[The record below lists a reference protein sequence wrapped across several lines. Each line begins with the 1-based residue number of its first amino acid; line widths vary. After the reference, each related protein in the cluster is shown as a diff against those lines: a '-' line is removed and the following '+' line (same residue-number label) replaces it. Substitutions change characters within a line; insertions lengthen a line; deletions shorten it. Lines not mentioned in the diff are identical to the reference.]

1 MASLNVERRITRWQQ
16 QRWVL
21 DAVIRTVGV
30 EWDQARIAS
39 KSKPGGEVAVSDF
52 RAAARRIKKFDDFHR
67 EFAAAARKREAKA
80 RALEEQGRGVA
91 AGESYIAA
99 ALLWASACWPIFED
113 CPTLHEYEAHM
124 NACYAKFIKF
134 APHPIERAEIPF
146 GKKHLPAYLHLPRQP
161 APGEK
166 FPCVISIGGM
176 DGSKENMVAI
186 YGDRFLTRG
195 LAVLALDGPGQAESV
210 GRGIYFTESNFG
222 DAGLAVHRWL
232 ARHPAID
239 TDRLAIRSS
248 SFGSYFGTVAA
259 AALGDKIRGYA
270 VTGVCQE
277 PGCYTIFNMASP
289 TFKARFMF
297 MSGYDDEA
305 AFDRFCKKIDLRPV
319 APKIRCPYMAIA
331 GENDQLSPIEHTES
345 LFERITA
352 PKRLVIYEGANHGVG
367 DAPSVEAGEDK
378 NTMLADWLLDRIK
391 GRKVT
396 SERVWIDS
404 SGRATVQPFANATK
418 APAAR
423 QNAKAANPKA
433 KARKAPAA
441 AAKAR
446 AASRAKRPAAVR
458 RGK

>member
-1 MASLNVERRITRWQQ
+1 MASVNVERRITRWQQ

-21 DAVIRTVGV
+21 DAVIRSVGV

-67 EFAAAARKREAKA
+67 EFAAAARKREGKA
-80 RALEEQGRGVA
+80 RDFEEQGRLVA

-99 ALLWASACWPIFED
+99 ALLWASACWPIFEENA
-113 CPTLHEYEAHM
+113 TLHEYEARM
-124 NACYAKFIKF
+124 NACYAKFMRY

-146 GKKHLPAYLHLPRQP
+146 GKGHLPGYLHLPRKP
-161 APGEK
+161 AAGEK
-166 FPCVISIGGM
+166 FPCIISIGGM

-222 DAGLAVHRWL
+222 PAGLAIHDWL
-232 ARHPAID
+232 AKQPAID
-239 TDRLAIRSS
+239 IDRLVIRSS

-270 VTGVCQE
+270 VAGVCHE
-277 PGCYTIFNMASP
+277 PGCHTIFNMASP

-305 AFDRFCKKIDLRPV
+305 AFDKFCKKIDLRPV
-319 APKIRCPYMAIA
+319 VPKITCPYMVIA
-331 GENDQLSPIEHTES
+331 GENDQLSPIEHTER
-345 LFERITA
+345 LFELITA

-367 DAPSVEAGEDK
+367 DAPSAEAGEDK
-378 NTMLADWLLDRIK
+378 NTLLADWLLDRIRGK
-391 GRKVT
+391 KAKT
-396 SERVWIDS
+396 ERVWIDS
-404 SGRATVQPFANATK
+404 AGRATAKPFAK
-418 APAAR
+418 PAGAKPKPDR
-423 QNAKAANPKA
+423 AKAV
-433 KARKAPAA
+433 
-441 AAKAR
+441 AAKVRTAG
-446 AASRAKRPAAVR
+446 RAKRPAAR
-458 RGK
+458 RRK